1 MTVLEE
7 QKITPTEEYSGQ
19 STHIHVKI
27 GEFTSEFKFLKK
39 SILNVSSKNLQS
51 VDYETFI

>member
-7 QKITPTEEYSGQ
+7 QKITPTKEFSGQ
-19 STHIHVKI
+19 
-27 GEFTSEFKFLKK
+27 FTIEFKFLKK